1 MNTRLN
7 VLQESTLSFS
17 LSFSFIHGKRHC
29 TNTGSSSPSSTNPG
43 PRENSVPRLGLF
55 QRFNQSFSFTT
66 LPYIRVRYLSQLENL
81 FFSSFEKKLSTDVT
95 VDEERAFVSLK
106 VASSRDLGDLRE
118 HLTRQRCNTPPVASP
133 PLTSVQTPRA
143 PARAAH
149 VGQLTPSGETSGP
162 FAS

>member
-7 VLQESTLSFS
+7 VLQESTLSLS
-17 LSFSFIHGKRHC
+17 LSRLSTASDTALTLVQVHHQVRTLVREKTRSLASASFNDSINLFR
-29 TNTGSSSPSSTNPG
+29 SPRYRIYVYVTS
-43 PRENSVPRLGLF
+43 RNSRI
-55 QRFNQSFSFTT
+55 SFS
-66 LPYIRVRYLSQLENL
+66 RRSK
-81 FFSSFEKKLSTDVT
+81 KKLSTDVT